1 MLCNTFP
8 VRWISIEAFVKLFSI
23 SINFLYFFSKFKKTP
38 LNNDFYLYFEVF
50 ILKSMVD
57 VMNRYIS
64 EWPRIE
70 LQHLDISMSNLEVIS
85 ESALDGLR
93 LQTLVLVANKLHYI
107 EQHAFRY
114 TTNIISLCTWYPVR
128 LGSSNKWNR
137 LFPVLW
143 RARSP
148 R

>member
-1 MLCNTFP
+1 
-8 VRWISIEAFVKLFSI
+8 
-23 SINFLYFFSKFKKTP
+23 
-38 LNNDFYLYFEVF
+38 
-50 ILKSMVD
+50 
-57 VMNRYIS
+57 MNRYIS

-114 TTNIISLCTWYPVR
+114 TTNTYM
-128 LGSSNKWNR
+128 
-137 LFPVLW
+137 
-143 RARSP
+143 
-148 R
+148 